1 MLMEMARWPDDIRGG
16 LYDHATWHYSGRA
29 LSDTK
34 QPPAQARR
42 PEIAGA
48 ALEALALNAVV
59 VADSS
64 ASQGERAVALCWL
77 FHLVGDIHQPLH
89 AADQVS
95 ATLPNGDRGGGSQFL
110 LDPETRQP
118 VTLHQFWD
126 GAVHGSP
133 EGTSAIGRARE
144 LRTKYPRSAFP
155 ELAKKP
161 EGVRDFAAW
170 AKESYDLA
178 RTMAYGPDLKTS
190 AVDTTAPDAVRQVRQ
205 RRDYRRRAT
214 SDAGRVSVDRSAESV
229 VGAVVKCAGSDSLSL
244 LTIHSSRLTPT
255 RADAAQSSRCAHS
268 SPGAVAIAQVS
279 RWRRRGTSH
288 LAADCSRRIG
298 IISEICC
305 GEHRVFECARRIERP
320 ERRPQ

>member
-1 MLMEMARWPDDIRGG
+1 MIRRTWLALLLGLFSLSASAWSRPGHMVSGAIVYEELNASDPQLLAQILELMARHPERAPFEVAVGREGGEERARRMLMEMARWPDDIRGG

-42 PEIAGA
+42 PEVAGA

-95 ATLPNGDRGGGSQFL
+95 ATLPNGDRGGGLQFL

-133 EGTSAIGRARE
+133 EGASAISRARE

-178 RTMAYGPDLKTS
+178 RTLAYGPDLKTS
-190 AVDTTAPDAVRQVRQ
+190 AVDTTAPMPSDKYVKDATTAAE
-205 RRDYRRRAT
+205 RRVTLAAY
-214 SDAGRVSVDRSAESV
+214 
-229 VGAVVKCAGSDSLSL
+229 
-244 LTIHSSRLTPT
+244 RLTDLLK
-255 RADAAQSSRCAHS
+255 ALLH
-268 SPGAVAIAQVS
+268 
-279 RWRRRGTSH
+279 
-288 LAADCSRRIG
+288 
-298 IISEICC
+298 
-305 GEHRVFECARRIERP
+305 
-320 ERRPQ
+320 